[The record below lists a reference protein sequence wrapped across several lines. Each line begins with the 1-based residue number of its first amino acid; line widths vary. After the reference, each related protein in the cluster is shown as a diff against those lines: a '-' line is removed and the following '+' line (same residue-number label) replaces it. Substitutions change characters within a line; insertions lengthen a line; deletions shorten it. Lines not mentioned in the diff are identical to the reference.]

1 MIFEELLNHN
11 LLDVVHPP
19 EGHVL
24 RCALGYTL
32 LDVVHLPEGYAL
44 RYALGYTLLDEVHQP
59 KGYALRYIL
68 YIQLN
73 YIKILLLNRYLSIDN
88 TVIFVYT
95 VYILKYTV

>member
-1 MIFEELLNHN
+1 M
-11 LLDVVHPP
+11 
-19 EGHVL
+19 HVL
-24 RCALGYTL
+24 RCT
-32 LDVVHLPEGYAL
+32 
-44 RYALGYTLLDEVHQP
+44 LGYTLLDEVHQP
-59 KGYALRYIL
+59 KGYALRYII